1 MFDLSDP
8 IKSDLVINDY
18 IFTIAQK
25 ELAER
30 TEISV
35 NTIRGWFSKD
45 LVPDVFNA
53 VKVAKALNTTVEYL
67 VTGENNNKAAQELTE
82 LKAKLADLIMFK
94 K

>member
-1 MFDLSDP
+1 M
-8 IKSDLVINDY
+8 N
-18 IFTIAQK
+18 IFLERLKDEISYQGLTQK

-67 VTGENNNKAAQELTE
+67 VTGENDNKAAQELNE